1 MAESVFVWLGP
12 TPVFPSPLGPASGG
26 TGISSY
32 TIGDLLY
39 ASASTTLSKL
49 ADVAAGSVLAS
60 GGVGVAPAW
69 SSTPLVTSVTLGAS
83 TRNKITSTADGNL
96 RTTNNAGSLTYDV
109 TLDAAKIVTVGGG
122 VSVLNNATLDL
133 GNLSG
138 LLVADIPAD
147 NRTALFMLTSISTEI
162 SDPNSVFSTN
172 KDTASSTNIYFETDR
187 FFLQNLRGS
196 TKVYSLQ
203 LFR

>member
-1 MAESVFVWLGP
+1 MASSVFVWLGP
-12 TPVFPSPLGPASGG
+12 APTFPTPLDPASGG

-32 TIGDLLY
+32 AIGDLIY

-49 ADVAAGSVLAS
+49 ADVAVGSVLAS

-69 SSTPLVTSVTLGAS
+69 SATPLVTSITLGAS
-83 TRNKITSTADGNL
+83 TRNKITSTTDGNF
-96 RTTNNAGSLTYDV
+96 RTTNNGGTLTYDV
-109 TLDAAKIVTVGGG
+109 TLDAAKTITIGCSATVN
-122 VSVLNNATLDL
+122 NNATLDL

-147 NRTALFMLTSISTEI
+147 NRCALFMLTSLSTEI
-162 SDPNSVFSTN
+162 SDPNSVFSAS

-187 FFLQNLRGS
+187 FFLQNLRG
-196 TKVYSLQ
+196 TAKTYTLH
-203 LFR
+203 LLR